1 MRPYLAILSARYRTM
16 LQYRAAAFA
25 GAGTQFWWGFILI
38 MVLEAFYGASTA
50 ELPMS
55 FPAVVAYIWLGQAFL
70 GLLPWNHDA
79 EIAALVRE
87 GGVAYELVR
96 PLDLYAFWF
105 MRTLA
110 LRLASTTLR
119 CLPIFVFAGLIM
131 PYTPLAGWT
140 LLPPASAAAGLAFAA
155 AMVAAI
161 ALSVSITMLIHVS
174 LLWTISGEGM
184 ARVVPSLVIVFSGMV
199 VPLPLFP
206 AWSQPLLAALPF
218 RGLADVPFRIYSGHI
233 PLADAPAAI
242 LLSLV
247 WAGAL
252 IGIGRLLLAR
262 GFRRVVVQ
270 GG

>member
-1 MRPYLAILSARYRTM
+1 MRPYLAILSARYRMM

-38 MVLEAFYGASTA
+38 MVLEAFYRSSTVVP
-50 ELPMS
+50 PMS
-55 FPAVVAYIWLGQAFL
+55 FSAVVAYIWLGQAFL
-70 GLLPWNHDA
+70 GLLPWNHDK
-79 EIAALVRE
+79 EIELLVRE

-119 CLPIFVFAGLIM
+119 CLPIFVFAGLIL
-131 PYTPLAGWT
+131 PYTTLAGWT
-140 LLPPASAAAGLAFAA
+140 LMPPASAAAGLAFGA
-155 AMVAAI
+155 AMLAGV

-184 ARVVPSLVIVFSGMV
+184 ARVMPSLVIVFSGMV

-218 RGLADVPFRIYSGHI
+218 RGLADAPFRIYSGHI

-242 LLSLV
+242 VLSLA

-252 IGIGRLLLAR
+252 IAIGHLVLAR

>member
-1 MRPYLAILSARYRTM
+1 MRPYLAILSARFRMM

-38 MVLEAFYGASTA
+38 MVLEAFYRASTV
-50 ELPMS
+50 EPPIS

-70 GLLPWNHDA
+70 GLLPWNHDK
-79 EIAALVRE
+79 EIEELIRD

-96 PLDLYAFWF
+96 PLDLYALWF

-110 LRLASTTLR
+110 LRTASTSLR
-119 CLPIFVFAGLIM
+119 CLPIFVFAGLIL
-131 PYTPLAGWT
+131 PYTPMAGWT
-140 LLPPASAAAGLAFAA
+140 LEPPVSGAAALMFAA
-155 AMVAAI
+155 AMAAAI
-161 ALSVSITMLIHVS
+161 VLSISITMLIHVS

-184 ARVVPSLVIVFSGMV
+184 ARVVPSLVIVFSGMI

-218 RGLADVPFRIYSGHI
+218 AGLADVPYRIYSGHI
-233 PLADAPAAI
+233 ALADAPTAI

-247 WAGAL
+247 WAGVL
-252 IGIGRLLLAR
+252 IVVGRLLLAR